1 MSNEERRYGS
11 RTGALRSLFGSLG
24 YNGWLAAAT
33 TLATL
38 IGVGLSLGGIA
49 DAANLIWGGVTA
61 IVLVPLT
68 IGVAR
73 SLWNRDPGVDTIALL
88 AMAAAL
94 AMGEY
99 LAGAV
104 VGVMLSGGNA
114 LEGFAAGRAERELRS
129 LLSNAPRT
137 AHRYIDGHL
146 EEVDAD
152 VVAAG
157 DRLMVRSGEVVPVDC
172 TLSSGS
178 TSIDESA
185 ITGES
190 MPESVAEGALVRS
203 GSINVGQSV
212 DVVAQR
218 AAADSTYAGIVRL
231 VRSAQEERAPVVRL
245 ADRFAVFFLPVTLI
259 TAGLAWLLSG
269 DEVRALAVLVVA
281 TPCPLI
287 LATPIAIISGV
298 SRAAKRGI
306 IVKGGGA
313 IEAMGSAETVLL
325 DKTGTLTTGKPTI
338 SRVIALDGTAAD
350 ELLHLGASPD
360 QASPHVLAEALVAAA
375 RERGAELAIPTGTEE
390 TPGEGIVGQVDGRH
404 VALGR
409 LAWLTGDLGIAASP
423 ELDLSLEANQP
434 GAAVISIAIDGKMGG
449 AIELADPARED
460 ADEMIASLR
469 EAGVKRLVLVTGDD
483 RAIAERIAAETGMD
497 AVFADCSPEDKLE
510 VVRAEQARAR
520 GTVAMVGDGVND
532 APALALADVGIAM
545 GARGATAASE
555 SADAVLTV
563 DRVDRVADAISIG
576 HRALSVAR
584 QGVIAGM
591 GLSMIAMGFAAFG
604 YLTPVAGAL
613 LQEAIDVA
621 VILNALRVLRP

>member
-1 MSNEERRYGS
+1 MGGAKTGGGIHGS
-11 RTGALRSLFGSLG
+11 LRALAASLG
-24 YNGWLAAAT
+24 YDAWLAVAT

-38 IGVGLSLGGIA
+38 TGVGLSLGGSGGAA
-49 DAANLIWGGVTA
+49 DLLWGGVTA

-114 LEGFAAGRAERELRS
+114 LESYASGRAERELRS

-137 AHRYIDGHL
+137 AHRYVDGHL
-146 EEVDAD
+146 EEIEAD
-152 VVAAG
+152 LVEPG

-172 TLSSGS
+172 AISAGS

-190 MPESVAEGALVRS
+190 MPESVGEGALVRS
-203 GSINVGQSV
+203 GSVNVGPSV
-212 DVVAQR
+212 DVLAQR

-245 ADRFAVFFLPVTLI
+245 ADRFAVIFLPVTLI

-313 IEAMGSAETVLL
+313 IEAMGNAETVLL

-338 SRVIALDGTAAD
+338 SRVIALDGTDAD
-350 ELLHLGASPD
+350 ELLRLGASLD
-360 QASPHVLAEALVAAA
+360 QASPHVLAEALVAAT
-375 RERGAELAIPTGTEE
+375 RERGAELDIPIGTEE
-390 TPGEGIVGQVDGRH
+390 TLGQGILGQVDGRR

-409 LAWLTGDLGIAASP
+409 LAWLTGGLGMASSP
-423 ELDLSLEANQP
+423 ELDRSLATNQP
-434 GAAVISIAIDGKMGG
+434 GAAVISIAVDGKLAG
-449 AIELADPARED
+449 AVELADPARDD
-460 ADEMIASLR
+460 AGEMIAHLR
-469 EAGVKRLVLVTGDD
+469 QAGVKRLVLVTGDD
-483 RAIAERIAAETGMD
+483 RAVADQIAASTGID
-497 AVFADCSPEDKLE
+497 EVFADCSPEDKLE
-510 VVRAEQARAR
+510 VVRKEQARAT

-563 DRVDRVADAISIG
+563 DRVDRVADAMSIG

-591 GLSMIAMGFAAFG
+591 GLSMVAMGFAAFG

-613 LQEAIDVA
+613 LQEVIDVA